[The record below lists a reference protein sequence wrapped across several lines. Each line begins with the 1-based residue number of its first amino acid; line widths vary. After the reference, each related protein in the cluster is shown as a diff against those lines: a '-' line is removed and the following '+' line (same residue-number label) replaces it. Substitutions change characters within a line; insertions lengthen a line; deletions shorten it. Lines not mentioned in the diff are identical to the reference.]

1 MRWSYT
7 PHSHTFTNILYLG
20 FNHTDNA
27 LTRGYT
33 YDTSTGVR
41 YNRMYNVSGNTMKAV
56 TNELRWQFGATKQF
70 TLSSESDFNLST
82 YSDMIGVNMEEP
94 EHTKVKHRSMSE
106 KMKFMWQFGAHS
118 LQVRCDLTNRHT
130 TSTQPD
136 FDNLNANHLNYGI
149 SGLFKLPAGFA
160 INTDFTCY
168 TRRGYGVDYLDT
180 TDPVWNARLSYCPPR
195 NSRWV
200 FMIEAVECKLRRHR
214 ERPYGQLHQRPA
226 ALYPVLIPVPPQY
239 PAQKALRASSR
250 PQSAIREMAPGICS
264 CSPSKMVSETGP

>member
-200 FMIEAVECKLRRHR
+200 FMIDGFDLLHKLSNVNYAVTANGRTVS
-214 ERPYGQLHQRPA
+214 YTN
-226 ALYPVLIPVPPQY
+226 ALPRYILFSFQY
-239 PAQKALRASSR
+239 RLNIQPKKR
-250 PQSAIREMAPGICS
+250 
-264 CSPSKMVSETGP
+264 